1 MTELYYPGSVF
12 KLMTAAAALD
22 SGLMGA
28 DQQFYCGG
36 DLTVFPNT
44 EWEHSYRCAEGNTHG
59 WLDMAG
65 ALNHSCNLYFIQ
77 VAEKMSAEFF
87 YNYYQAFGL
96 TQTTGIDLP
105 YEAKGISKTQQE
117 MEQVETDLYSTA
129 FGQSQKLT
137 LIQMAAA
144 VASTVNGGYL
154 MTPYVVDNMT
164 DDTGNVVWQ
173 AETDIKRQVVSE
185 EVSEQIRAMME
196 NNVGHTGTSNDL
208 DYHGCA
214 SAYVAGYRIGGKSG
228 TGEQLDWK
236 GAYKYRPDGDYRK
249 AISSVVVPN
258 AIGTRWTSAQVKMN
272 AAGLSHRFVDTSDGD
287 VVYQYPAGG
296 TVVPAGS
303 TVYLYTQSTTDA
315 TTTVPDATGKT
326 GTFAAQMLK
335 ASGVNV
341 AISGSA
347 SDRVVSQDI
356 EVGSVVP
363 YGTVVTLTTEPDG
376 SSDAQQDADTPQ
388 DDAAQDDTP
397 QDAAGENDQD
407 STTQDD
413 TGSDAEQQ

>member
-1 MTELYYPGSVF
+1 MMDDPRWISDYASQIVAPVTGNIISQIAPYLGIERDASYDSNGSV
-12 KLMTAAAALD
+12 
-22 SGLMGA
+22 
-28 DQQFYCGG
+28 
-36 DLTVFPNT
+36 
-44 EWEHSYRCAEGNTHG
+44 E
-59 WLDMAG
+59 
-65 ALNHSCNLYFIQ
+65 
-77 VAEKMSAEFF
+77 
-87 YNYYQAFGL
+87 
-96 TQTTGIDLP
+96 
-105 YEAKGISKTQQE
+105 
-117 MEQVETDLYSTA
+117 
-129 FGQSQKLT
+129 
-137 LIQMAAA
+137 
-144 VASTVNGGYL
+144 
-154 MTPYVVDNMT
+154 
-164 DDTGNVVWQ
+164 
-173 AETDIKRQVVSE
+173 
-185 EVSEQIRAMME
+185 
-196 NNVGHTGTSNDL
+196 
-208 DYHGCA
+208 
-214 SAYVAGYRIGGKSG
+214 
-228 TGEQLDWK
+228 
-236 GAYKYRPDGDYRK
+236 
-249 AISSVVVPN
+249 VPN

>member
-1 MTELYYPGSVF
+1 
-12 KLMTAAAALD
+12 
-22 SGLMGA
+22 
-28 DQQFYCGG
+28 
-36 DLTVFPNT
+36 
-44 EWEHSYRCAEGNTHG
+44 
-59 WLDMAG
+59 
-65 ALNHSCNLYFIQ
+65 
-77 VAEKMSAEFF
+77 
-87 YNYYQAFGL
+87 
-96 TQTTGIDLP
+96 
-105 YEAKGISKTQQE
+105 
-117 MEQVETDLYSTA
+117 
-129 FGQSQKLT
+129 
-137 LIQMAAA
+137 
-144 VASTVNGGYL
+144 
-154 MTPYVVDNMT
+154 VDNMT

-185 EVSEQIRAMME
+185 EVSEQIRTMME

-249 AISSVVVPN
+249 AISFAAILPADDPEILVLVMMDDPRWIFDYASQIVAPVTGNIISQIAPYLGIERDASYDSNGSVEVPN

-347 SDRVVSQDI
+347 SNRVVSQDI

-363 YGTVVTLTTEPDG
+363 YGTIVTLTTEPDG

>member
-1 MTELYYPGSVF
+1 
-12 KLMTAAAALD
+12 
-22 SGLMGA
+22 
-28 DQQFYCGG
+28 
-36 DLTVFPNT
+36 
-44 EWEHSYRCAEGNTHG
+44 
-59 WLDMAG
+59 
-65 ALNHSCNLYFIQ
+65 
-77 VAEKMSAEFF
+77 
-87 YNYYQAFGL
+87 
-96 TQTTGIDLP
+96 
-105 YEAKGISKTQQE
+105 
-117 MEQVETDLYSTA
+117 
-129 FGQSQKLT
+129 
-137 LIQMAAA
+137 
-144 VASTVNGGYL
+144 
-154 MTPYVVDNMT
+154 MT

-249 AISSVVVPN
+249 AISFAAILPADDPEILVLVMMDDPRWIIDSASQIVAPVTGNIISQIAPYLGIERDSSYDSNGSVEVPN